1 MDRPNRR
8 RIAFRVTVSIL
19 ITALVLVAL
28 VAYAFDDSDQRR
40 AMAATVQ
47 VTAVINPPDYKA
59 PWQCRP
65 TESIS
70 GSGVLLE
77 GGRVLTNAHVVS
89 NAVSIELKRMGLP
102 DRYLAHVEFIDHA
115 SDLALLRVEKAEF
128 ATGAEPLSLGDMPEL
143 QAAVNVYGY
152 PLNAQTVCTTEG
164 VVSRVEYDTY
174 SHAFNMMLM
183 AQLDASINPGS
194 SGGPAVVDGK
204 IVGLAMQKPD
214 ETEGAG
220 QFIPAP
226 VIRRFLA
233 DVADGRVDGVPSI
246 GIGYQSLESEAMRA
260 SCSMTATQT
269 GVLAVEI
276 GAGGSSD
283 GVLQVG
289 DVIVTIAGQSV
300 ANDGTVALDGERRID
315 FSWPVHVRQAGDRLD
330 VGILRHGVAQHVTL
344 TLNTAGLLLDGPY
357 YPSRAPYRIFGGL
370 VFQPVDMDLVIA
382 NRTSLPTNVLLP
394 AQTCAPA
401 TAAQRQLVTLG
412 RVLPHEVNRGY
423 QDWGTELVE
432 SVNGLPVRD
441 FAHFN
446 ELLDAASGRWVTILL
461 DDATIVVLDLPASRA
476 ALPAI
481 LKTFNIKD
489 ERYPAAPRVPVA
501 AKAASAGTVA
511 S

>member
-1 MDRPNRR
+1 MDRPGRR
-8 RIAFRVTVSIL
+8 RIAFRATISIL
-19 ITALVLVAL
+19 MLALVPLAL

-47 VTAVINPPDYKA
+47 VIAVINPPDYKA

-65 TESIS
+65 TESLS

-77 GGRVLTNAHVVS
+77 GGRVLTNAHVVA

-128 ATGAEPLSLGDMPEL
+128 ATGAEALPLGDMPQL

-174 SHAFNMMLM
+174 AHAFNTMLM

-214 ETEGAG
+214 DTEGAG

-233 DVADGRVDGVPSI
+233 DAADGRVDGVP
-246 GIGYQSLESEAMRA
+246 GIGVGYQELESDALRA
-260 SCSMTATQT
+260 SCGVSGRQT
-269 GVLAVEI
+269 GVKVVEI
-276 GAGGSSD
+276 GAGGSGD
-283 GVLQVG
+283 GVLRVG
-289 DVIVTIAGQSV
+289 DVIVSIGDQSV

-315 FSWPVHVRQAGDRLD
+315 FAWPIHGRQVGDRLD
-330 VGILRHGVAQHVTL
+330 VGILRGGVAQHVTL
-344 TLNTAGLLLDGPY
+344 TLRTGGALIDGPY
-357 YPSRAPYRIFGGL
+357 FPERAPYRIFGGL
-370 VFQPVDMDLVIA
+370 VFQPVDMDLIIA
-382 NRTSLPTNVLLP
+382 NRENLPTNVLLP
-394 AQTCAPA
+394 AQTSAVA
-401 TAAQRQLVTLG
+401 TAARRQRVTLG

-432 SVNGLPVRD
+432 SVDGVPVRD

-446 ELLDAASGRWVTILL
+446 ELLDGAGGRWITILL
-461 DDATIVVLDLPASRA
+461 DDASSVVLDLPAARA
-476 ALPAI
+476 AMPAI

-489 ERYPAAPRVPVA
+489 ERFPAAPRAPVA
-501 AKAASAGTVA
+501 AKAADPGTRA